1 MFAMRGHSA
10 NIPKSGSSHRG
21 SSYKSMIHPEGGKI
35 PGWRTCLAPSLLVAS
50 ITFLCF
56 LPSLGNGFVHY
67 DDYGCLLDNS
77 LVLDPSWQ
85 SLVRIFTEFYISNY
99 QPIVLVVFRFFY
111 AIFGLDAFIFH
122 VFPLLLHTANACLL
136 FYILIRMGIKPWT
149 ALISGLVFSIHSLR
163 VEGISWVYAG
173 FNYTICSFFFLA
185 AVLAYLIDLKEG
197 IVGCRRGW
205 TIAVLYCLAVLS
217 KPAAIVL
224 PFALLMLDFLLK
236 RPPSTMLLKEKI
248 PLFILATIFLWI
260 GIMAQ
265 QSGGATAVGGEFLM
279 WERPVIAL
287 KALAYY
293 LVKTVW
299 PVELSV
305 LVPYPTRQELL
316 LIMSYGDVL
325 LLLTICVSCVLTV
338 GRTRL
343 PLFVMG
349 WYIICIFP
357 ALRLVPLGHSLVGD
371 RYTYLP
377 AIGLSIGI
385 GLMLDAFKNLKQRR
399 IWFAVLAAT
408 LVYFGRLSWKQS
420 KVWRDD
426 LSLWQHTASVVPDS
440 VLAHTHLGSAYA
452 MAGRLE
458 EAKAEFQI
466 VRKLGPDLPYADFGF
481 GKVYGQ
487 AGDFQKAI
495 EHFEHV
501 VRLDPTHKEAYIWLG
516 IAYCG
521 LEDWGNAHRVF
532 QKAIR
537 LGGDVPEQFL
547 QEVLRHV
554 KAN

>member
-1 MFAMRGHSA
+1 MRITRCDLRLYMKPRGLHDNKIIRPTA
-10 NIPKSGSSHRG
+10 NSG
-21 SSYKSMIHPEGGKI
+21 
-35 PGWRTCLAPSLLVAS
+35 PGWRTCLAPAFLVATV
-50 ITFLCF
+50 TFLCF
-56 LPSLGNGFVHY
+56 LTALWNGFVRY
-67 DDYGCLLDNS
+67 DDYGYLLENPH
-77 LVLDPSWQ
+77 VLDLSWKG
-85 SLVRIFTEFYISNY
+85 LARILTEFYLSNY
-99 QPIVLVVFRFFY
+99 QPVVLLAFRFLY
-111 AIFGLDAFIFH
+111 TIFGLSEFIYHLVPLFFH
-122 VFPLLLHTANACLL
+122 TLNTCLL
-136 FYILIRMGIKPWT
+136 FYILIRLGIKPWT
-149 ALISGLVFSIHSLR
+149 ALISGLVFSIHPLR

-173 FNYTICSFFFLA
+173 FNYTISSFFFLL
-185 AVLAYLIDLKEG
+185 AVSVYLTNLKEG
-197 IVGCRRGW
+197 MVGFRRGW

-236 RPPSTMLLKEKI
+236 RPSSTLLLKEKI

-260 GIMAQ
+260 GIKAQ
-265 QSGGATAVGGEFLM
+265 QSGGATTVGGEFLM
-279 WERPVIAL
+279 WERPVIVL

-316 LIMSYGDVL
+316 LIMSYGDVVL
-325 LLLTICVSCVLTV
+325 LLAICVSCVLTV

-357 ALRLVPLGHSLVGD
+357 ALRLVPLGHSLAGD

-385 GLMLDAFKNLKQRR
+385 GMMLDAFKNLKRRR

-408 LVYFGRLSWKQS
+408 LIWFGKLSWKQS

-458 EAKAEFQI
+458 EAKAEFRI

-481 GKVYGQ
+481 GKVCGQ
-487 AGDFQKAI
+487 VGDFQKAI
-495 EHFEHV
+495 KHFEHV
-501 VRLDPTHKEAYIWLG
+501 VQLDPTHKEAYIWLG

-521 LEDWGNAHRVF
+521 LEDWANAHRVF